1 MFRSGTNNQLI
12 VQVKRIVIFTSVL
25 GAIFASPYLVEW
37 EKSTI
42 HTYDDS
48 ASIMHNYNAQTLRV
62 SAHRVEMS
70 WATQTWATQTS
81 PKEINRAK
89 TTTQIQERPDM
100 NSRRLQLVS
109 R

>member
-25 GAIFASPYLVEW
+25 GAVFASPYLVEW

-48 ASIMHNYNAQTLRV
+48 ASIMHNYDVKTLRV
-62 SAHRVEMS
+62 SAHRVEIS
-70 WATQTWATQTS
+70 WATQTA

-89 TTTQIQERPDM
+89 TTTLPNEHPDM